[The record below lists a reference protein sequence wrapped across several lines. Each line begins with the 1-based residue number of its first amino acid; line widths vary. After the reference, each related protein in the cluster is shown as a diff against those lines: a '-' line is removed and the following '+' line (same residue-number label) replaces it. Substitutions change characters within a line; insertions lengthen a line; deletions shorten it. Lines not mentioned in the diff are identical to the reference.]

1 MSKYPLPILLVLL
14 EMTANA
20 LVQTVLVAG
29 PTVKVTQVDMSNYP
43 EVVVY
48 VSVTDDR
55 GQPLS
60 GLGQTDFQVT
70 EDGTQVAL
78 TGFAG
83 SGDVRTADYGLT
95 SRPGRCSCPPS
106 G

>member
-1 MSKYPLPILLVLL
+1 MIVIKMSKGFLSILLVLF
-14 EMTANA
+14 A
-20 LVQTVLVAG
+20 LVTVTPVKFVLAAG
-29 PTVKVTQVDMSNYP
+29 PRVVVTQVDMSNYP

-78 TGFAG
+78 TDFAG
-83 SGDVRTADYGLT
+83 TGDVRTAD
-95 SRPGRCSCPPS
+95 
-106 G
+106 